1 MEFVEGVVMIQQIMH
16 LEKKKRGFFVENV
29 AVF

>member
-1 MEFVEGVVMIQQIMH
+1 MEFVVMIQQIMH

-29 AVF
+29 AVLF